1 MSRDS
6 VENLT
11 KDLKVI
17 LIKTKQELRNK
28 DAYIKK
34 QNTINDLRKKEYQ
47 KLYEDYNNLKKKI
60 NEYESYA
67 RTQRIEK
74 RRKEQNDNEKQKKAQ
89 ELRSVNDL
97 ALLNEIKKF

>member
-11 KDLKVI
+11 KYLKDI
-17 LIKTKQELRNK
+17 LITTKQELRNK

-34 QNTINDLRKKEYQ
+34 QNTINDLTKKEYQ

-60 NEYESYA
+60 NEYESYT

-97 ALLNEIKKF
+97 ALLNEIKK

>member
-6 VENLT
+6 VQNLT
-11 KDLKVI
+11 KDLKDI
-17 LIKTKQELRNK
+17 LIKIKQELRNK

-34 QNTINDLRKKEYQ
+34 QNTINDLTKKEYQ
-47 KLYEDYNNLKKKI
+47 KLYEDYNKLKKK

-97 ALLNEIKKF
+97 ALLNEI

>member
-11 KDLKVI
+11 KYLKDI

-34 QNTINDLRKKEYQ
+34 QNTINDLTKKEYQ
-47 KLYEDYNNLKKKI
+47 KLYEDYNKLKKKLM
-60 NEYESYA
+60 NMSLTLEH
-67 RTQRIEK
+67 
-74 RRKEQNDNEKQKKAQ
+74 KE
-89 ELRSVNDL
+89 
-97 ALLNEIKKF
+97 

>member
-11 KDLKVI
+11 KDLKDI

-28 DAYIKK
+28 DVYIKK
-34 QNTINDLRKKEYQ
+34 QNTINDLTKKEYQ

-97 ALLNEIKKF
+97 ALLNEIKK